1 VAAPIATASSNLK
14 GQPDERHHN
23 HPTVHGSP
31 ARTRSDVAV
40 ITRRNLL
47 RTLRLPDV
55 LVLSATMPVIFIL
68 MFTYVF
74 GGAIQ
79 AALPPAAAGSYVNWL
94 IPGLLAQFALF
105 GGGATASGL
114 VEDLAKGVIDRFR
127 SLPMTRSAV
136 LAGRTLSDLVR
147 SALTLTLMLAAGF
160 AIGFRPQTGF
170 LSLLAALAVGL
181 AFGWAWSWVMALL
194 GLVVRTAEA
203 VQAAVFMVVFPLAF
217 TSSVF
222 VPTQTMPTWLQP
234 FAANQP
240 ITVVTNALRGLVL
253 GQGALP
259 PGRTV
264 AGQVVLAL
272 LWAAAITA
280 VFAPLAVRAYR
291 RTIS

>member
-1 VAAPIATASSNLK
+1 MSATTTT
-14 GQPDERHHN
+14 
-23 HPTVHGSP
+23 PTRQGP
-31 ARTRSDVAV
+31 LARTVSDVAV

-47 RTLRLPDV
+47 RTLRLPQV
-55 LVLSATMPVIFIL
+55 LVLSATMPVIFIV

-74 GGAIQ
+74 GGAVEG
-79 AALPPAAAGSYVNWL
+79 ALPPAAAGRYVNRL

-105 GGGATASGL
+105 GGSGTASGL
-114 VEDLAKGVIDRFR
+114 AEDLAGGVIDRFR

-147 SALTLTLMLAAGF
+147 SALTLTLMLGVGYG
-160 AIGFRPQTGF
+160 IGFRPQTSIGG
-170 LSLLAALAVGL
+170 LLGALAVGL
-181 AFGWAWSWVMALL
+181 VFGYAWSWVMALL
-194 GLVVRTAEA
+194 GLVVRSAEA
-203 VQAAVFMVVFPLAF
+203 VQAAVYMIVFPLAF

-240 ITVVTNALRGLVL
+240 VTVATNALRGLVL

-259 PGRTV
+259 PGWTV

-291 RTIS
+291 RTLS

>member
-1 VAAPIATASSNLK
+1 MSATAI
-14 GQPDERHHN
+14 GQPSLGRA
-23 HPTVHGSP
+23 V
-31 ARTRSDVAV
+31 SDVAV

-47 RTLRLPDV
+47 RTLRLPEV

-79 AALPPAAAGSYVNWL
+79 GALPPAAAGSYVNWL

-105 GGGATASGL
+105 GGSGTASGL
-114 VEDLAKGVIDRFR
+114 AEDLAKGVIDRFR

-136 LAGRTLSDLVR
+136 LAGRTLSDLTR
-147 SALTLTLMLAAGF
+147 SAVTLTLMLAVGL
-160 AIGFRPQTGF
+160 AIGFRPQTGS
-170 LSLLAALAVGL
+170 LGLLAAVAVGL

-203 VQAAVFMVVFPLAF
+203 VQAATYLVVFPLAF

-222 VPTQTMPTWLQP
+222 VPTQTMPSWLQP

-240 ITVVTNALRGLVL
+240 VTVATNALRGLIL

-291 RTIS
+291 RTVS

>member
-1 VAAPIATASSNLK
+1 MSAT
-14 GQPDERHHN
+14 
-23 HPTVHGSP
+23 PTTTPRPLGLGRAV
-31 ARTRSDVAV
+31 SDITV

-55 LVLSATMPVIFIL
+55 LVLSTSMPVIFIL

-79 AALPPAAAGSYVNWL
+79 GALPPAAAGSYVNWL

-114 VEDLAKGVIDRFR
+114 VEDLARGVIDRFR
-127 SLPMTRSAV
+127 SLPMARSAV
-136 LAGRTLSDLVR
+136 LAGRTLSDLLR
-147 SALTLTLMLAAGF
+147 SALTLTLMLTVGF
-160 AIGFRPQTGF
+160 AIGFRPQTG
-170 LSLLAALAVGL
+170 LLNLLGAVAVGL

-194 GLVVRTAEA
+194 GLLVRTAEA
-203 VQAAVFMVVFPLAF
+203 VQAAVYMVVFPLAF

-222 VPTQTMPTWLQP
+222 VPTQTMPPWLQP

-240 ITVVTNALRGLVL
+240 VTVATNALRGLIL
-253 GQGALP
+253 GPGALP

-264 AGQVVLAL
+264 AGQVALAL
-272 LWAAAITA
+272 LWAAAITT

-291 RTIS
+291 RTVS

>member
-1 VAAPIATASSNLK
+1 MSATTAIGRPSL
-14 GQPDERHHN
+14 GRA
-23 HPTVHGSP
+23 V
-31 ARTRSDVAV
+31 SDVAV

-47 RTLRLPDV
+47 RILRLPEV

-79 AALPPAAAGSYVNWL
+79 GTLPPAAAGRYVNWL

-105 GGGATASGL
+105 GGSGTASGL
-114 VEDLAKGVIDRFR
+114 AEDLTNGVIDRFR

-136 LAGRTLSDLVR
+136 LAGRTLSDLLR
-147 SALTLTLMLAAGF
+147 SALTLTLMLAVGL
-160 AIGFRPQTGF
+160 AIGFRPQTGS
-170 LSLLAALAVGL
+170 LGLLAAVAVGL
-181 AFGWAWSWVMALL
+181 VFGWAWSWVMALL
-194 GLVVRTAEA
+194 GLVVRSAEA
-203 VQAAVFMVVFPLAF
+203 VQAATYLVVFPLAF

-222 VPTQTMPTWLQP
+222 VPTQTMPGWLQP

-240 ITVVTNALRGLVL
+240 VTVATNALRGLIL

-291 RTIS
+291 RTVS

>member
-1 VAAPIATASSNLK
+1 MSATTTISTIHRL
-14 GQPDERHHN
+14 
-23 HPTVHGSP
+23 P
-31 ARTRSDVAV
+31 ARALSDVAV

-47 RTLRLPDV
+47 RTLRLPEV
-55 LVLSATMPVIFIL
+55 LVLSASMPVIFIV

-79 AALPPAAAGSYVNWL
+79 GALPPAAAGTYVNWL

-105 GGGATASGL
+105 GGSGTASGL
-114 VEDLAKGVIDRFR
+114 AEDLVKGVIDRFR
-127 SLPMTRSAV
+127 SLPMAGAAV

-147 SALTLTLMLAAGF
+147 SALTLTLMLAVGL
-160 AIGFRPQTGF
+160 AIGFRPQTSMGG
-170 LSLLAALAVGL
+170 LLAALAVGL
-181 AFGWAWSWVMALL
+181 LFGYAWSWVMALL
-194 GLVVRTAEA
+194 GLVVRSAEA
-203 VQAAVFMVVFPLAF
+203 VQAAVYMVVFPLAF

-222 VPTQTMPTWLQP
+222 VPTQTMPGWLQP

-240 ITVVTNALRGLVL
+240 VTVATNALRGLVL

-264 AGQVVLAL
+264 AGQVAVAV

-280 VFAPLAVRAYR
+280 IFAPLAVRTYR
-291 RTIS
+291 RTVS

>member
-1 VAAPIATASSNLK
+1 MTAIRRPGL
-14 GQPDERHHN
+14 
-23 HPTVHGSP
+23 
-31 ARTRSDVAV
+31 ARALSDTAV

-47 RTLRLPDV
+47 RTVRLPDV
-55 LVLSATMPVIFIL
+55 LVLSASMPVIFIV

-79 AALPPAAAGSYVNWL
+79 GALPPAAAGKYVNWL

-105 GGGATASGL
+105 GGAQTAYGL
-114 VEDLAKGVIDRFR
+114 TEDRTRGVIDRFR
-127 SLPMTRSAV
+127 SPPMARSAV

-147 SALTLTLMLAAGF
+147 SALTLTLMLAVGL
-160 AIGFRPQTGF
+160 AIGFRWQT
-170 LSLLAALAVGL
+170 SLLGVLGALAVGL
-181 AFGWAWSWVMALL
+181 VFGYAWSWVMGLL

-222 VPTQTMPTWLQP
+222 VPIQTMPAWLRP

-240 ITVVTNALRGLVL
+240 ITVVSNALRGLVL

-259 PGRTV
+259 PGRTIT
-264 AGQVVLAL
+264 GQVALAL

-280 VFAPLAVRAYR
+280 VFAPLAIRSYR
-291 RTIS
+291 RTVS

>member
-1 VAAPIATASSNLK
+1 MSATTTT
-14 GQPDERHHN
+14 
-23 HPTVHGSP
+23 PTRPGAM
-31 ARTRSDVAV
+31 ARTVSDVAV

-55 LVLSATMPVIFIL
+55 LVLSATMPVIFIV

-74 GGAIQ
+74 GGAVQ
-79 AALPPAAAGSYVNWL
+79 GALPPAAAGSYVNWL

-114 VEDLAKGVIDRFR
+114 VEDLARGVIDRFR
-127 SLPMTRSAV
+127 SLPMSRSAV

-147 SALTLTLMLAAGF
+147 SAVTLTLMLAVGF
-160 AIGFRPQTGF
+160 GIGFRPQTSLLG
-170 LSLLAALAVGL
+170 LLAALAVGL

-194 GLVVRTAEA
+194 GLLVRSAEA
-203 VQAAVFMVVFPLAF
+203 VQAAVYMVVFPLAF

-222 VPTQTMPTWLQP
+222 VPTQTMPAWLQP

-240 ITVVTNALRGLVL
+240 VTVATNALRGLIL

-264 AGQVVLAL
+264 TGQVVLAL
-272 LWAAAITA
+272 LWAVAITA
-280 VFAPLAVRAYR
+280 VFAPLAVRSYR
-291 RTIS
+291 RTVS